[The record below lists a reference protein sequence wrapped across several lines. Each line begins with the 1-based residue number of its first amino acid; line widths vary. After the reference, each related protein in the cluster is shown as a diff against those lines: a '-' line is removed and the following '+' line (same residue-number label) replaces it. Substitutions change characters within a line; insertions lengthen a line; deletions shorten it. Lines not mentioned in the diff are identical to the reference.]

1 MRMEVALTCVT
12 ILLVVMGAPVVMDM
26 NWTLTNIIA
35 MVMSTSCVLYSE
47 IEVTMI
53 ADIDEC
59 ARGTATCDANAS
71 CNNTIGGYNCT
82 CNSGYEGNGFHGNCS
97 SESMN
102 DN

>member
-1 MRMEVALTCVT
+1 MCNNT
-12 ILLVVMGAPVVMDM
+12 IG
-26 NWTLTNIIA
+26 
-35 MVMSTSCVLYSE
+35 SYECSCHDGYELDSDQHYCNGSVLHVYCIYSE

-53 ADIDEC
+53 AGIDEC
-59 ARGTATCDANAS
+59 ARSTATCDANAS